1 MSRLPTL
8 RPRDVVAALKR
19 AGFLEHHQKG
29 SHLYLWHPAMRRMT
43 AVAMHATDLPRG
55 TLHVI
60 LQQAGL
66 TEEMLRELL

>member
-1 MSRLPTL
+1 
-8 RPRDVVAALKR
+8 
-19 AGFLEHHQKG
+19 
-29 SHLYLWHPAMRRMT
+29 MT

-66 TEEMLRELL
+66 TEDEFRELL